1 MLVSLLSNPAINAG
15 GDKGLLQQRYSLAS
29 CNQVLLTP
37 VRILDTVSTLE
48 IVRALGIVRILE
60 IVMTLGIWMRTLAV
74 VVRVLAAGGR
84 DLAIVVTLLLIGVLI
99 LGIALFQISLI
110 SQLSFTSCSQM
121 NK

>member
-1 MLVSLLSNPAINAG
+1 MPVVIKA
-15 GDKGLLQQRYSLAS
+15 Y
-29 CNQVLLTP
+29 CNSDIRWPPVIRVLLTP

-60 IVMTLGIWMRTLAV
+60 IVRTLGIWMRILAV

-99 LGIALFQISLI
+99 LVIALFQISLI
-110 SQLSFTSCSQM
+110 SQLLFTSRSQI
-121 NK
+121 ND